1 MSSPESHAGLDDRLP
16 EKQVHMVRSAYRL
29 MGERGVHRV
38 SLQDIAEAAGVSK
51 GLVPYY
57 FKTKEN
63 LVLATMRWVL
73 HQVAERIRQS
83 MAGAETAEERLLA
96 MLDVIFAEPEANRRF
111 YVVYLDLVEYAARE
125 HRFGQL
131 SATFREVVNALYA
144 EVIRAGVAEG
154 TFKVEDVD
162 EAAAGMR
169 ALIEGVFVQWL
180 QEDDW
185 KGLHASYRDFCKR
198 AVLGFLGAR
207 PGGGP
212 LS

>member
-1 MSSPESHAGLDDRLP
+1 
-16 EKQVHMVRSAYRL
+16 
-29 MGERGVHRV
+29 
-38 SLQDIAEAAGVSK
+38 
-51 GLVPYY
+51 
-57 FKTKEN
+57 
-63 LVLATMRWVL
+63 
-73 HQVAERIRQS
+73 
-83 MAGAETAEERLLA
+83 

-131 SATFREVVNALYA
+131 SATFREVVNSLYA

-154 TFKVEDVD
+154 SFHVDDVD

-185 KGLHASYRDFCKR
+185 KGAHAAYRDFCKR
-198 AVLGFLGAR
+198 AVLELLGAER
-207 PGGGP
+207 DVEAARRA
-212 LS
+212 